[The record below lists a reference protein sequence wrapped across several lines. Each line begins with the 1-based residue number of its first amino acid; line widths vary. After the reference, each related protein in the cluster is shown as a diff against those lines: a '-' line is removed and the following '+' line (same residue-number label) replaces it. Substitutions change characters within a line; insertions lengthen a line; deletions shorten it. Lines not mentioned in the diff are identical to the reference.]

1 MDDREKYE
9 PPSLADLSMKVII
22 LCNLNEKEL
31 VHTLEKRVNAIRSLL
46 AGGRYRIKAIFLEVK
61 RLDGSDPTDRDWTW
75 GRGGKPRLKIGSDM
89 KLSFIQHCIH
99 KKEFRM
105 KTPASALYPWYQ
117 NFFSGDESMC
127 LESMDEKKMELFFVQ
142 EAFHDSS
149 IQTTEWEKKS
159 AKNILRK
166 YTIRFLGNLERNL
179 LMLTEMI
186 YTGEFNTKITS
197 WTADGCA
204 FREKVIFN
212 GKTLPSKRLCL

>member
-9 PPSLADLSMKVII
+9 PPSLASLCMRVVILS
-22 LCNLNEKEL
+22 NLNEKEL

-75 GRGGKPRLKIGSDM
+75 GRGGKPRLRIGSDM

-99 KKEFRM
+99 KKEFQM

-117 NFFSGDESMC
+117 NFFSGDDHNSS

-142 EAFHDSS
+142 ETFHDSS
-149 IQTTEWEKKS
+149 IQTTEWEKKVS
-159 AKNILRK
+159 KKYFKKMHHQIPWKFRKESFNVNGNDLYWRIQHKNYKLDSRWMCVSRK
-166 YTIRFLGNLERNL
+166 SDIQ
-179 LMLTEMI
+179 
-186 YTGEFNTKITS
+186 
-197 WTADGCA
+197 W
-204 FREKVIFN
+204 
-212 GKTLPSKRLCL
+212 

>member
-22 LCNLNEKEL
+22 LSNLNEKQL

-105 KTPASALYPWYQ
+105 KTPALYKT
-117 NFFSGDESMC
+117 FFKE
-127 LESMDEKKMELFFVQ
+127 
-142 EAFHDSS
+142 
-149 IQTTEWEKKS
+149 I
-159 AKNILRK
+159 
-166 YTIRFLGNLERNL
+166 
-179 LMLTEMI
+179 
-186 YTGEFNTKITS
+186 
-197 WTADGCA
+197 
-204 FREKVIFN
+204 
-212 GKTLPSKRLCL
+212 KR

>member
-1 MDDREKYE
+1 MYE
-9 PPSLADLSMKVII
+9 LRNIKCVIELDKISPKLLSKFEQRKQNNI
-22 LCNLNEKEL
+22 L
-31 VHTLEKRVNAIRSLL
+31 
-46 AGGRYRIKAIFLEVK
+46 
-61 RLDGSDPTDRDWTW
+61 
-75 GRGGKPRLKIGSDM
+75 RLKQTIVLTIYRSSSDM

-127 LESMDEKKMELFFVQ
+127 LESMDEKKWNCSLSKKLFM
-142 EAFHDSS
+142 
-149 IQTTEWEKKS
+149 IQVYKPLNGKKKS

-166 YTIRFLGNLERNL
+166 CTIRFLGNLERNL